1 MMRELWIFA
10 YGSLIWRPGFSP
22 AESVPARI
30 TGWHRRLCI
39 YSHVYRGTPVRPGL
53 VFGLAAGGS
62 CDGLAMR
69 VAPGEEGAVR
79 SYLFRREQVTNV
91 YRATMHPI
99 ELGGKP
105 GRTVQ
110 ALVFLA
116 DPRHR
121 QYAGNL
127 PTDRQV
133 AIVRRAR
140 GRAGSNLDYVLNTAE
155 KLAEAGFED
164 PHLHRVLVRL
174 GRHQRAEAL
183 PRA

>member
-1 MMRELWIFA
+1 MGELWIFA

-30 TGWHRRLCI
+30 AGWHRRLCI
-39 YSHVYRGTPVRPGL
+39 YSFVYRGTRARPGL

-62 CDGLAMR
+62 CEGLALR
-69 VAPGEEGAVR
+69 VAPGEEDAVR
-79 SYLFRREQVTNV
+79 LHLFRREQVTNV
-91 YRATMHPI
+91 YRATLRPI

-105 GRTVQ
+105 GRTVR

-116 DPRHR
+116 DTRHR

-133 AIVRRAR
+133 AIVRKAR
-140 GRAGSNLDYVLNTAE
+140 GRAGSNLDYVLNTADM
-155 KLAEAGFED
+155 LAKAGFQD
-164 PHLHRVLVRL
+164 PHLRRVLVRL
-174 GRHQRAEAL
+174 GRHQRG
-183 PRA
+183 